1 MCLMLYV
8 YSLLKVILSSYLC
21 ISGSYLDRICIF
33 IVSIWSVL
41 CVCLGQNLIK
51 STKNLSLLKFW
62 HGQITSFISIAR
74 MGVRYPSIF
83 DTGKVGFAL

>member
-1 MCLMLYV
+1 MLF
-8 YSLLKVILSSYLC
+8 SLLFVIFAF
-21 ISGSYLDRICIF
+21 LDPIW
-33 IVSIWSVL
+33 IVSVSLSIWSVL

-51 STKNLSLLKFW
+51 STKKLSILKFW

-83 DTGKVGFAL
+83 DSGKVGFAL